1 MGTLL
6 DQSVYRS
13 ETSFEDTYKI
23 CSKIEDLMVD
33 WDFTFEQALEIV
45 KLSVK
50 IRDYDVKDEQLAGFG
65 QLLEAFVYAVAGIAD
80 KIGENECD
88 G

>member
-33 WDFTFEQALEIV
+33 WDFTFE
-45 KLSVK
+45 
-50 IRDYDVKDEQLAGFG
+50 
-65 QLLEAFVYAVAGIAD
+65 
-80 KIGENECD
+80 
-88 G
+88 